1 MSHLPEKSSKSS
13 APFAYEGLERVIHEK
28 ARLGIVAS
36 LATHA
41 EALTFSELKQLCA
54 LTDGN
59 LNRHLQVLQDAGLVE
74 IRKDTGGLRPQ
85 TLCQL
90 TVEGRQRFTH
100 YITALEKVVDD
111 ALQAHR
117 PLPATAVKRNWSP
130 T

>member
-1 MSHLPEKSSKSS
+1 MSSSSDKSSKAK

-36 LATHA
+36 LASHA
-41 EALTFSELKQLCA
+41 DALTFSELKQLCA

-74 IRKDTGGLRPQ
+74 IRKETDGNRPQ

-90 TVEGRQRFTH
+90 TGEGRQRFAQ
-100 YITALEKVVDD
+100 YISALEKVVEH
-111 ALQAHR
+111 ALQVQQ
-117 PLPATAVKRNWSP
+117 PQPAAARRDWS
-130 T
+130 TT